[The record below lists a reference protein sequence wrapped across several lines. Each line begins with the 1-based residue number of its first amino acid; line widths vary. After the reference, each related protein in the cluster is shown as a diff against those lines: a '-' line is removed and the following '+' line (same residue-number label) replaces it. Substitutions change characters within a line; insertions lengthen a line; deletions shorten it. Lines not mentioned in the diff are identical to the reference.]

1 MNNQAP
7 ATIQAAKAPQP
18 LESESRGTMM
28 ERTLHVSI
36 TNSLGNLA
44 LAGPHGGIW
53 KIVDGLQ
60 LKLLANLDSEAVDAN
75 MATNQLNCAIIHKVT
90 VLGHQSDFPVPLGV
104 EINCVPPREVTELG
118 QKYAYTV
125 LPRTSTSHPEVIY
138 EAEGLSDEMYE
149 WHKQF
154 PNYTS
159 ANLDTQGVVP
169 VNGQPFVF
177 IDCDHPVVSL
187 LRHNSYLIGCDIDSQ
202 KRMGDRYFQ
211 ISKQVLQGCCDTLR
225 RKVLSKVTSHDLNTL
240 SVQIHRIDAE
250 GWEELGNGTVAMKNF
265 KLKAGMS
272 QEEESEAKRKHL
284 RDFTSTPYTY
294 SARIKIRYELPA
306 VQ

>member
-1 MNNQAP
+1 MNNTAPISSQAVR
-7 ATIQAAKAPQP
+7 PQP
-18 LESESRGTMM
+18 SIEEETRGIMM

-53 KIVDGLQ
+53 KPVDGLQ
-60 LKLLANLDSEAVDAN
+60 LQLFANLNSEAMDATV
-75 MATNQLNCAIIHKVT
+75 ATNQLNCAIIHEVT
-90 VLGHQSDFPVPLGV
+90 VLGHQSDFPIPLGV
-104 EINCVPPREVTELG
+104 EINCVPSREVTELG

-125 LPRTSTSHPEVIY
+125 LPQTSSSHPETIY
-138 EAEGLSDEMYE
+138 KAKGLSDAMFE

-159 ANLDTQGVVP
+159 ANLDTHGVVP

-187 LRHNSYLIGCDIDSQ
+187 LRNNAHLIGCDIDSQ

-211 ISKQVLQGCCDTLR
+211 ISKQVLQNCCDTLR

-240 SVQIHRIDAE
+240 SVQIHRVDAE
-250 GWEELGNGTVAMKNF
+250 NWEEMHDGTLAMKNF
-265 KLKAGMS
+265 KLKASMS
-272 QEEESEAKRKHL
+272 TEEAAEAKRKHL
-284 RDFTSTPYTY
+284 RNFTSTPYTY
-294 SARIKIRYELPA
+294 MASIKLRYELPT